1 MPAKRGRCDVTRR
14 KGKTQTELN
23 KRPIEPYEHKGAERL
38 NNPPLG
44 LVTPDTDQEAGTK
57 KTYSYDQ
64 QIIWAGKAEHISL
77 EVPPSRSTSTSASTR
92 ATVCFW
98 RGSYSPKAEASSCR
112 SALRLIILTGQPQ
125 V

>member
-1 MPAKRGRCDVTRR
+1 MTRR

-64 QIIWAGKAEHISL
+64 QIIWAGKAEHISF
-77 EVPPSRSTSTSASTR
+77 EEPHNP
-92 ATVCFW
+92 
-98 RGSYSPKAEASSCR
+98 
-112 SALRLIILTGQPQ
+112 
-125 V
+125 